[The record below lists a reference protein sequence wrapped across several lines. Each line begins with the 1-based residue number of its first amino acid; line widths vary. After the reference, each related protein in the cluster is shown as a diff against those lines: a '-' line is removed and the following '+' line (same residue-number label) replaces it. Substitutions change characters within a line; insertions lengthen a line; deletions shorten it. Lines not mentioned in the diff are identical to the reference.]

1 MIIDIPGHTPGSVG
15 ILDKNN
21 RILISGDSIQDSK
34 IFMFG
39 PARNLNQYIESLKHL
54 SKYED
59 LFDDI
64 YPMHGTFPV
73 KKDLIPKL
81 IQGAQSIL
89 DGKAQEYAQPVN
101 MFGNE
106 VTLYKFDYAG
116 FLCQK

>member
-59 LFDDI
+59 QFDEI

-73 KKDLIPKL
+73 HKALIPKL
-81 IQGAQSIL
+81 IQGAQAIV
-89 DGKAQEYAQPVN
+89 DGNAEEYAKPVN
-101 MFGNE
+101 LFGND
-106 VTLYKFDYAG
+106 VTLYNFEYAG